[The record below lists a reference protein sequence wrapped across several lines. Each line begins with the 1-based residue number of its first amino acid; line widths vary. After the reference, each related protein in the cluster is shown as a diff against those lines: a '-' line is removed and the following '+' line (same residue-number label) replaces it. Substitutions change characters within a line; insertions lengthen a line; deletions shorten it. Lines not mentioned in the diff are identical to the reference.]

1 MRVQVSPQVPANIT
15 ELQLME
21 ICSFILSLV
30 IVGAYETRPGIMYV
44 EFLENDTVHDAYV
57 YTEDYLSC
65 WENGVP
71 VQLPRDTNSGGAST
85 PSDS

>member
-1 MRVQVSPQVPANIT
+1 
-15 ELQLME
+15 ME

-44 EFLENDTVHDAYV
+44 EFLENDTVQELYV
-57 YTEDYLSC
+57 YTDDYLSC
-65 WENGVP
+65 WDNGVP
-71 VQLPRDTNSGGAST
+71 LRESGPAIGGGTST